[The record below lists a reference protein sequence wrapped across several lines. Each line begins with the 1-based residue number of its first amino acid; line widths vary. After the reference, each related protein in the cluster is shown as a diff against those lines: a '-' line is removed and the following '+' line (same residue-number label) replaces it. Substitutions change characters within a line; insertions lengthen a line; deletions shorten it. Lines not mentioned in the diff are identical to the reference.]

1 MTDATKNVLV
11 GVDAGGSHTAAVVA
25 DRRLNARGRA
35 SGPPGAVFPGHAA
48 AAADAIAFTVRE
60 ALAAAGTDMPAALL
74 VVGAAGTGRATE
86 RDELVRALADYGLAE
101 RVEVTTDAAIA
112 LESVFHS
119 GPGILLN
126 AGSGSIAYARDADG
140 VVWRVG
146 GLGWQMGDEGSG
158 YWIGRAAL
166 SASGKA
172 ADGRGPS
179 TALSAALAGAIG
191 AASLDD
197 MVDWAGRADHKEVA
211 SLTRTVCHHARHG
224 DAVARAL
231 VEAAGRELAEHVI
244 ALLHRFP
251 GAHRVDVALAGGVL
265 SPDSPVRDALLRILA
280 EDAPAARHVDV
291 VVDPTLGALTLAA
304 RLAG

>member
-1 MTDATKNVLV
+1 MTDGMKPVIV

-25 DRRLNARGRA
+25 DRRLNVRGRA
-35 SGPPGAVFPGHAA
+35 SGPPGAVLPGHTV

-60 ALAAAGTDMPAALL
+60 ALSAAGADAPAAAL
-74 VVGAAGTGRATE
+74 VVGAAGTGRTEE
-86 RDELVRALADYGLAE
+86 RDQLRGALDGHHLAD

-112 LESVFHS
+112 LESAFHA

-126 AGSGSIAYARDADG
+126 SGSGSIAYARDADG

-166 SASGKA
+166 TVFGKA

-191 AASLDD
+191 AVSLDD
-197 MVDWAGRADHKEVA
+197 MVEWAGRADHKEVA

-224 DAVARAL
+224 DAAARAI
-231 VEAAGRELAEHVI
+231 VEAAGRELGEHVI

-251 GAHRVDVALAGGVL
+251 GSRRVYVALAGGVL
-265 SPDSPVRDALLRILA
+265 SSDSPVRDALLRVLA
-280 EDAPAARHVDV
+280 EEAPAARHVDV
-291 VVDPTLGALTLAA
+291 VVDPTLGALALAA